1 MKSNKS
7 RQISTPVLVAIAMV
21 LGAAVGAWWVYGNAR
36 VSGNGEATQT
46 VQAAVDVDHA
56 RCAVAQKEA
65 DALKPLARG
74 EVAAMAIQDPVL
86 DTPDLV
92 FNSADG
98 EAIDLDSF
106 TGKALLVNFW
116 ATWCAPCRAEMPA
129 LAELQEKMGGS
140 DFEVVTINI
149 DTGSTDKPK
158 AFLGE
163 IGVDNLALYHDGTM
177 GVFNTIKKAGL
188 AYGLPATLLVDDAGC
203 LLGVMNGPAEWAGA
217 DGTRLVEELIRQAK
231 GV

>member
-7 RQISTPVLVAIAMV
+7 RQISTPVLVAIAIV
-21 LGAAVGAWWVYGNAR
+21 LGAAAGAWWVYGTGR
-36 VSGNGEATQT
+36 VSGNGEATQS
-46 VQAAVDVDHA
+46 VQAATEVDDA
-56 RCAVAQKEA
+56 RCQVAQEAA

-74 EVAAMAIQDPVL
+74 DVAAMAIQEPVR

-92 FNSADG
+92 FNNPEG
-98 EAIDLDSF
+98 EEISLDRF
-106 TGKALLVNFW
+106 GGKALLVNFW

-129 LAELQEKMGGS
+129 LAELQEKKGGN

-149 DTGSTDKPK
+149 DTGNTEKPK
-158 AFLGE
+158 AFLEE
-163 IGVDNLALYHDGTM
+163 IGVDNLALYHDGTL
-177 GVFNTIKKAGL
+177 GVFNTLKKAGL
-188 AYGLPATLLVDDAGC
+188 AYGLPATLLVGEDGC

-217 DGTRLVEELIRQAK
+217 DGTRLVDELIRQSK

>member
-21 LGAAVGAWWVYGNAR
+21 LGAAAGAWWVYGTGR
-36 VSGNGEATQT
+36 VAGNGEATQS
-46 VQAAVDVDHA
+46 VQAAADIDDA
-56 RCAVAQKEA
+56 RCQAAQDKA

-74 EVAAMAIQDPVL
+74 EVAAMAIQEPVR
-86 DTPDLV
+86 DTPDLA
-92 FNSADG
+92 FNNPDG
-98 EAIDLDSF
+98 AEIALDNF
-106 TGKALLVNFW
+106 AGKALLVNFW

-129 LAELQEKMGGS
+129 LAELQEKMSGA

-158 AFLGE
+158 AFLKE
-163 IGVDNLALYHDGTM
+163 IGVDNLTLYHDGTM
-177 GVFNTIKKAGL
+177 GVFNTLKKAGL
-188 AYGLPATLLVDDAGC
+188 AYGLPATLLVGGDGC

-217 DGTRLVEELIRQAK
+217 DGQRLVEELIRQSK
-231 GV
+231 GA